1 MEEKKARSKFS
12 QLTRNR
18 KQASERGGKRRREKK
33 RERPRDRNTERHRAR
48 DGARDRESKQ
58 RERWQGAQGLLV
70 AAGDASAPRSPFSC
84 GRALGPREE
93 ASGFCGHRLATTA
106 PGCLGLHQDA
116 PSRPH
121 TNPQRPHTQTR
132 PMWKLRELQRRTRQP
147 QTQNGERGT
156 EGDKKEGGAGR
167 ELRMRTV
174 QGPPGGGCQ
183 QERPG
188 GGSESTRGKSEEAK
202 AAPEIRP
209 FRVSRLHFQQRHIRE
224 PFSVFNLDS
233 PPTPTP
239 AAGDPRHRVSAAWA
253 KGLGSRTGRRVQPG
267 TLVPVSTSQGCRL
280 QDTRSSLGPPVL
292 SLSCRAVECGVRSPA
307 GSPSCLSLTLQ
318 D

>member
-1 MEEKKARSKFS
+1 M
-12 QLTRNR
+12 
-18 KQASERGGKRRREKK
+18 
-33 RERPRDRNTERHRAR
+33 
-48 DGARDRESKQ
+48 
-58 RERWQGAQGLLV
+58 
-70 AAGDASAPRSPFSC
+70 ASAVTDSPPRP
-84 GRALGPREE
+84 
-93 ASGFCGHRLATTA
+93 LAAWACTRTPLLA
-106 PGCLGLHQDA
+106 
-116 PSRPH
+116 
-121 TNPQRPHTQTR
+121 HTQTR
-132 PMWKLRELQRRTRQP
+132 RDHTHKHGRCGSSESCRE
-147 QTQNGERGT
+147 ERASHRHKM
-156 EGDKKEGGAGR
+156 EKEEPRGDKKEGGAGR

-224 PFSVFNLDS
+224 SFSVFNLDS

-239 AAGDPRHRVSAAWA
+239 AAGDPCHRVSAAWA

>member
-18 KQASERGGKRRREKK
+18 KQASERGGKRRREEK
-33 RERPRDRNTERHRAR
+33 RELPRDRNTERHRAR
-48 DGARDRESKQ
+48 DGARDRESS
-58 RERWQGAQGLLV
+58 RENGGREPKASSSRQETPAPHEV
-70 AAGDASAPRSPFSC
+70 PSAA

-132 PMWKLRELQRRTRQP
+132 PMWELRELQRRTRQP

-183 QERPG
+183 QESPG

-233 PPTPTP
+233 PPTPIP
-239 AAGDPRHRVSAAWA
+239 AAGDPCHRVSAAWA

>member
-1 MEEKKARSKFS
+1 MEEKKARRKFS
-12 QLTRNR
+12 QLTRNKR
-18 KQASERGGKRRREKK
+18 AREEGREGG
-33 RERPRDRNTERHRAR
+33 RERERHR
-48 DGARDRESKQ
+48 ARDRESKQ
-58 RERWQGAQGLLV
+58 REPWQGAQAGLLV
-70 AAGDASAPRSPFSC
+70 AAGDASAPRSPFSR

-132 PMWKLRELQRRTRQP
+132 PVWALGELQRRTRQP
-147 QTQNGERGT
+147 RRQNGERGT
-156 EGDKKEGGAGR
+156 EREEKEGGAGR

-188 GGSESTRGKSEEAK
+188 GGSESTRGRAR
-202 AAPEIRP
+202 RP
-209 FRVSRLHFQQRHIRE
+209 RQHPRSGRSGSRGSI
-224 PFSVFNLDS
+224 FSSAIFAS
-233 PPTPTP
+233 PSPCLIWTLPP
-239 AAGDPRHRVSAAWA
+239 PPPRRLGNPRHRVSAAWA
-253 KGLGSRTGRRVQPG
+253 EGLGGRTGRRVQPG
-267 TLVPVSTSQGCRL
+267 TLVPVSISQGRRL
-280 QDTRSSLGPPVL
+280 QDTRSSLGPPGL

-307 GSPSCLSLTLQ
+307 GNPRLSLTLQ
-318 D
+318 G